1 MPKLFLENGADVNA
15 KNRFRKTPVF
25 NIIDHEMTEVLKLF
39 IDYSVNFNIRS
50 IGEHKWDDNLTP
62 LQVAEK
68 RGNQEIIELIK
79 NNNANEMS

>member
-1 MPKLFLENGADVNA
+1 
-15 KNRFRKTPVF
+15 
-25 NIIDHEMTEVLKLF
+25 MTEVLKLF